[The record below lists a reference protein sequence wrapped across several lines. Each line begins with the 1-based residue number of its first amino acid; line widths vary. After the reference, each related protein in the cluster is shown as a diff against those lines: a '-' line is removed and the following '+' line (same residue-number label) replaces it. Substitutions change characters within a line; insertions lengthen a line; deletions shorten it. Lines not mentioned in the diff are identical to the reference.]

1 MVMVWRLPLLGK
13 TLKSL
18 ELSSE
23 RTRTHILSA
32 QDAQKRY
39 EMVKDLARKRLDQAE
54 MFSLD
59 ADIPQHF
66 S

>member
-1 MVMVWRLPLLGK
+1 
-13 TLKSL
+13 
-18 ELSSE
+18 
-23 RTRTHILSA
+23 LSA

-59 ADIPQHF
+59 GDIPQHF

>member
-59 ADIPQHF
+59 DDMPQHF

>member
-59 ADIPQHF
+59 GDIPQHF

>member
-1 MVMVWRLPLLGK
+1 MVWRLPLLGK

-23 RTRTHILSA
+23 RTQTHILSA